1 MVVLLLAQKEL
12 ASILGV
18 VTAWNLGR
26 KVRRDLG
33 LRLRVRKGA
42 NRPWSTRLVR
52 EGLLGHVGAG
62 SGRLGRRNN
71 ELMRVDRRALVTIE
85 GTDRVLTA
93 TEYLVVSLGGLVFQI
108 FVKRSAR
115 ITSAL

>member
-12 ASILGV
+12 ASILDV

-33 LRLRVRKGA
+33 LRLRVCKGA

-52 EGLLGHVGAG
+52 EGLLGHEGAG